1 MSAVPDLPDPAEEA
15 IAQDRGERRLLLR
28 QLAVIV
34 LILALVALRI
44 WLV

>member
-1 MSAVPDLPDPAEEA
+1 MTLPDPAEEA
-15 IAQDRGERRLLLR
+15 IAQDRGERKLLLR

-34 LILALVALRI
+34 LIVALVILRI